1 MKTVLLIFTIALGAF
16 FPFTEKYAYMIKY
29 LLMLM
34 LFFSFL
40 SMDVKRE
47 HFHISHLK
55 ILAVN
60 IITPIVI
67 YYLIIRY
74 NSELAGIAFVT
85 AVAPTAIATPI
96 IIKLLKKEIEY
107 SVISIILTNFSM
119 AIILPVLIPLL
130 IDSKSNLTF
139 SDVMLPVLTVFL
151 IPLLV
156 SEIVRRGFPG
166 TLVGL
171 KKLSRYVF
179 YILII
184 NINLGTSKASYY
196 IRQEMGYFDPLIYE
210 VALVSLL
217 LCVFNFYI
225 GNKIAPRKY
234 KIEASQSLGQKNNG
248 FTVWV
253 ALTFISPIAVLG
265 PVFYI
270 LFQNLYLSWQLH
282 KNEKE
287 TQ

>member
-1 MKTVLLIFTIALGAF
+1 
-16 FPFTEKYAYMIKY
+16 
-29 LLMLM
+29 
-34 LFFSFL
+34 
-40 SMDVKRE
+40 MDVKRE

-270 LFQNLYLSWQLH
+270 LFQNLYISWQLH